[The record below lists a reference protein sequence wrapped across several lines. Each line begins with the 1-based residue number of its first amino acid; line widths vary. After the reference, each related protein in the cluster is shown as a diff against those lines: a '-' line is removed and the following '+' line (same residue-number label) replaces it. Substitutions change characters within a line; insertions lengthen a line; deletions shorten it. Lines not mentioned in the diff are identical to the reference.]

1 MGVGSVRRVSEGNV
15 RLWGFQR
22 GCKSKCSGYLLLRWE
37 KRVLLRCAL
46 RQLRAVPGPCW
57 GAPGSARA
65 PLGHRVPG
73 EAVLERER
81 VYVIIGSY
89 IMVFSTP
96 L

>member
-1 MGVGSVRRVSEGNV
+1 MRGVWGS
-15 RLWGFQR
+15 QR
-22 GCKSKCSGYLLLRWE
+22 GVNPNVTGICYFTGKSGRCS
-37 KRVLLRCAL
+37 AL
-46 RQLRAVPGPCW
+46 RSGSCGPCRGRAGAVPGQCRGW
-57 GAPGSARA
+57 PG

-73 EAVLERER
+73 EAVPVLERER